1 MIELC
6 SQKEQGCCDRFTQMG
21 IVFTKTVRP
30 EWSLLLDNYY
40 FNK

>member
-6 SQKEQGCCDRFTQMG
+6 SQKEQGSFYSDGNCVHEDCE
-21 IVFTKTVRP
+21 RP

>member
-21 IVFTKTVRP
+21 IVFTKTVR